1 MSPQQQSFMLSGGLT
16 VADYAAAL
24 FPEIAVSLSSV
35 LTSPAPEP
43 AVTPRRSAS
52 LESLQLPFG
61 TDISRLF
68 SSASS
73 PSELTTGEQNKP
85 AMAPKGRV
93 IKTVTKPK
101 AKPRARAATKVSNPS
116 SNGAAYS
123 GADVDGLSVEEQRKR
138 RDTEFL
144 ASLPQQL
151 ALKRRRTSNTKQKE
165 RILAELMGE
174 KPGSESQTPELDVD
188 VCDVVVAEV
197 DADEHSLDA
206 VAALKRKKNTD
217 AARRSRMRKILRI
230 ETLETRVSELETENS
245 NLSQLVADMEAERA
259 VMAQRMEE
267 YERHLGAQAGTKPS
281 FMA

>member
-43 AVTPRRSAS
+43 AMTPRRSAS
-52 LESLQLPFG
+52 LESLQLPFS
-61 TDISRLF
+61 TDISSLF
-68 SSASS
+68 SSAPS
-73 PSELTTGEQNKP
+73 PSELETFEQDKP
-85 AMAPKGRV
+85 AVAPKGRV
-93 IKTVTKPK
+93 IKTATKPK
-101 AKPRARAATKVSNPS
+101 AKPRVRAAPKVSNPS
-116 SNGAAYS
+116 STEAADA
-123 GADVDGLSVEEQRKR
+123 GADIDGLSAEEQRKR

-174 KPGSESQTPELDVD
+174 GPGSELQSPEPDVD
-188 VCDVVVAEV
+188 LCDDMIADA
-197 DADEHSLDA
+197 DADEQSLDA